1 MSAELRISRINESH
15 VETADSGWNWLYK
28 IGGATALIMLV
39 LIPIGAIPFIISR
52 RPDTV
57 SGWFTLLQNNRLL
70 GLALLDLPN
79 LGVNIFS
86 ILLYLGLYATLRRA
100 SESFMLIAT
109 TLGIVAV
116 ALYVTTNPAFAM
128 LSLNDQYAAATT
140 EAQRAILLAAGQTT
154 LTIYQSSTAF
164 NASYIFG
171 AVATLMISVVMLRSR
186 SRVFGKGAAYTGILA
201 SVITLGLFVPV
212 IGLYVSIFSLLFYA
226 IWLGLVARG
235 LFQISHGVL
244 PEAADR
250 S

>member
-1 MSAELRISRINESH
+1 MTAAIATISMDGTHAETI
-15 VETADSGWNWLYK
+15 DSNWKGLYK
-28 IGGATALIMLV
+28 IGGAAALIMLV
-39 LIPIGAIPFIISR
+39 LIPIGAIPFIISQ

-57 SGWFTLLQNNRLL
+57 SGWFTLLQSNRLL

-86 ILLYLGLYATLRRA
+86 ILLYLALYPALRRA
-100 SESFMLIAT
+100 NESCMAIAT

-171 AVATLMISVVMLRSR
+171 AVATLMISAVMLRSR
-186 SRVFGKGAAYTGILA
+186 SGVFGKGAAYTGILA

-235 LFQISHGVL
+235 LFQLGHGVL
-244 PEAADR
+244 PQMANR
-250 S
+250 N